1 MRSIGVLIALLGV
14 LALYCIYMI
23 LNISSGQMTPDETPL
38 DYLPS
43 SYQVKFFVQ
52 QNLTELLL
60 VSIVL
65 LSLSL
70 LFAVVYAWTKRQQRK
85 ELSRREKDA
94 HRHLSQYQ
102 SKFQKRLLKNSTN
115 EK

>member
-1 MRSIGVLIALLGV
+1 MQSIGILIALLGV

-38 DYLPS
+38 DYLSS

-65 LSLSL
+65 LSLCL
-70 LFAVVYAWTKRQQRK
+70 LFAVWCMHGQNANK
-85 ELSRREKDA
+85 EKNCLDVKKM
-94 HRHLSQYQ
+94 HIGTCHNINPN
-102 SKFQKRLLKNSTN
+102 SKNAC
-115 EK
+115 